1 MTRIT
6 RAFHLPGLTL
16 CHVAIHT
23 GRTHQIRVHLS
34 AVGHPIVG
42 DALYG
47 GVHRRVPGDI
57 RAVTHLQRPFLHAA
71 RIAFKHPRDD
81 RRLEFT
87 ADLPQ
92 ICGTFSTRFPDG
104 TIGRRSDM
112 DKPAVPHKI
121 RKVFEGR
128 VFTVVVESIK
138 TRKGG
143 EMDAEIVRHPGSV
156 VLIPLTD
163 RGEIILVR
171 QYRHAVGRDAWEL
184 PAGTLK
190 PNEEPEK
197 AARRECHEEIG
208 LVPSTVE
215 MLGTFYPTP
224 GYCDEEMNF
233 YKATGLRQPRDGETA
248 EQDEDEDIQQQAFT
262 VEQIRSMIR
271 GGEIVDM
278 KTVAGLTLL

>member
-1 MTRIT
+1 
-6 RAFHLPGLTL
+6 
-16 CHVAIHT
+16 
-23 GRTHQIRVHLS
+23 
-34 AVGHPIVG
+34 
-42 DALYG
+42 
-47 GVHRRVPGDI
+47 
-57 RAVTHLQRPFLHAA
+57 
-71 RIAFKHPRDD
+71 
-81 RRLEFT
+81 
-87 ADLPQ
+87 
-92 ICGTFSTRFPDG
+92 
-104 TIGRRSDM
+104 M

-138 TRKGG
+138 TRKGA

-171 QYRHAVGRDAWEL
+171 QYRHAIGRDAWEL

-233 YKATGLRQPRDGETA
+233 YKATGLRQPGDGETA